1 MKNQITGKITGAI
14 NKVSMFAGAWAT
26 TGLMMLENTMA
37 ATKKPAASSKPATFS
52 GYGNAPD
59 GTTVVNGAK
68 TFIGTA
74 GTFVGAIWVVAA
86 VFTLVMAIRNED
98 NEGRNKALLNVVCGG
113 VLCSLSLILN
123 LFFTASK

>member
-1 MKNQITGKITGAI
+1 MKNQITGKITGAV
-14 NKVSMFAGAWAT
+14 NKASMFTGACLT
-26 TGLMMLENTMA
+26 TGLMMLENAMA
-37 ATKKPAASSKPATFS
+37 DNVNSFS
-52 GYGNAPD
+52 GYTNAPD

-68 TFIGTA
+68 SFIGTA

-113 VLCSLSLILN
+113 VLCSLSLILA
-123 LFFTASK
+123 LFFKSKSN

>member
-14 NKVSMFAGAWAT
+14 NKASMFTGACLT

-37 ATKKPAASSKPATFS
+37 FS
-52 GYGNAPD
+52 GYTNAPD
-59 GTTVVNGAK
+59 GTKVVDGAK
-68 TFIGTA
+68 SFIGTA
-74 GTFVGAIWVVAA
+74 GTFVGAIWVIAA

-113 VLCSLSLILN
+113 VLCSLSLILA
-123 LFFTASK
+123 LFFN

>member
-14 NKVSMFAGAWAT
+14 NKASMFTGAWLT

-37 ATKKPAASSKPATFS
+37 VDDFK
-52 GYGNAPD
+52 GYANAPD
-59 GTTVVNGAK
+59 GTAVVNGAK

-74 GTFVGAIWVVAA
+74 GTFVGAIWVIAA

-113 VLCSLSLILN
+113 VLCSLSLILA
-123 LFFTASK
+123 LFFNSNS